1 MIKGGQSRFEILQT
15 TLTPFRVR
23 RRAGWST
30 GESSRSVAAARF
42 YGMNRILL
50 VSLVGIG
57 SHIAAAQ
64 AHPAKLSPAVT
75 RFIAVDDSV
84 VALTHVR
91 VIDGTGRPSLED
103 QTVVI
108 RDGRIAAVGKAASVS
123 VPSSARVLDLAGH
136 TVIPGL
142 VGMHEHTYFAT
153 SARLSQM
160 AITAPR
166 LYLANGVTTIRTTGS
181 MYPYVEI
188 NMKRA
193 IEEGTLAGPRMH
205 ITGPYLN
212 GDPSSP
218 LSYER
223 HLRSEAEARRVVDYW
238 AEEGATWLKVMS
250 TVSRSLLAA
259 IIDEAHQHGMR
270 VTAHLCSVTF
280 REAAALGI
288 DNVEHGL
295 ITDSDYVPDKQP
307 DACPRDNMKKQVD
320 VDPNGEAV
328 KRSIRELVARH
339 VAVTSTLS
347 VYELFVAGRA
357 KLDPRALDALAPAVR
372 AEVEASHEALG
383 TEKAEFDL
391 PPLLFQKMMQY
402 DRAFV
407 RAGGLLVSGVDPW
420 GNGSLPGYGD
430 LRNFELF
437 VEAGFTPEEA
447 IKIMSA
453 NGATLLGESGW
464 HGTIEAGKV
473 ADLAVI
479 NGNPVRSP
487 GEIYNMT
494 LVFRDGIGYD
504 SKKLIESVKGQVGL
518 R

>member
-1 MIKGGQSRFEILQT
+1 MNRLLLAISMVL
-15 TLTPFRVR
+15 
-23 RRAGWST
+23 
-30 GESSRSVAAARF
+30 AARTA
-42 YGMNRILL
+42 
-50 VSLVGIG
+50 S
-57 SHIAAAQ
+57 AQ
-64 AHPAKLSPAVT
+64 AKPTKLAPTVA
-75 RFIAVDDSV
+75 RFVAVDDSV

-91 VIDGTGRPSLED
+91 VVDGTGRPAADD
-103 QTVVI
+103 QTIVI
-108 RDGRIAAVGKAASVS
+108 RDGRIAAVGRAASVS
-123 VPSSARVLDLAGH
+123 VPTTARVLDLAGH

-142 VGMHEHTYFAT
+142 VGMHEHTYFASGT
-153 SARLSQM
+153 RLTQM
-160 AITAPR
+160 PVSAPR

-181 MYPYVEI
+181 FFPYVEI

-193 IEEGTLAGPRMH
+193 IDEGTLAGPRMH

-238 AEEGATWLKVMS
+238 AAEGATWLKVMG
-250 TVSRSLLAA
+250 TVSRAILAA
-259 IIDEAHQHGMR
+259 VIDEAHQRGLR

-295 ITDSDYVPDKQP
+295 ITDSDYVPDKQA
-307 DACPRDNMKKQVD
+307 DACPRDNMKKQIEVD
-320 VDPNGEAV
+320 VDGEAV

-347 VYELFVAGRA
+347 VYELFVASRA

-372 AEVEASHEALG
+372 EEVEADHAALG
-383 TEKAEFDL
+383 TEKSEFDL
-391 PPLLFQKMMQY
+391 SPVLFQKMMQY

-447 IKIMSA
+447 IRIMSA

-479 NGNPVRSP
+479 NGDPVHKP
-487 GEIYNMT
+487 ADVYNMA
-494 LVFRDGIGYD
+494 LVFRDGVGYD
-504 SKKLIESVKGQVGL
+504 SKKLIESVKGQVGI

>member
-1 MIKGGQSRFEILQT
+1 MS
-15 TLTPFRVR
+15 
-23 RRAGWST
+23 
-30 GESSRSVAAARF
+30 
-42 YGMNRILL
+42 RILL
-50 VSLVGIG
+50 ALSMAV
-57 SHIAAAQ
+57 AAQ
-64 AHPAKLSPAVT
+64 TASAQAKPTKLAPAVA
-75 RFIAVDDSV
+75 RFVAVDDSV

-91 VIDGTGRPSLED
+91 VVDGTGRPALDD
-103 QTVVI
+103 QTIVI
-108 RDGRIAAVGKAASVS
+108 RDGRIAAVGRASSAV
-123 VPSSARVLDLAGH
+123 VPGTARVLDLAGH

-142 VGMHEHTYFAT
+142 VGMHEHTYFASGT
-153 SARLSQM
+153 RLTQM
-160 AITAPR
+160 PVSAPR
-166 LYLANGVTTIRTTGS
+166 LYLANGITTIRTTGS
-181 MYPYVEI
+181 FFPYSEI

-193 IEEGTLAGPRMH
+193 IDEGTLAGPRMH

-238 AEEGATWLKVMS
+238 AAEGATWLKVMG
-250 TVSRSLLAA
+250 TVSRPILAA
-259 IIDEAHQHGMR
+259 VIDEAHQRGLR

-307 DACPRDNMKKQVD
+307 DVCPRDNMKKQIEVD
-320 VDPNGEAV
+320 VDGEAV
-328 KRSIRELVARH
+328 KRSMRELVARH

-357 KLDPRALDALAPAVR
+357 KLDPRALDALSPAVR
-372 AEVEASHEALG
+372 AEVEASFNALG
-383 TEKAEFDL
+383 TEKSEFDL
-391 PPLLFQKMMQY
+391 PLPLFQKMMKY

-453 NGATLLGESGW
+453 NGAALLGESGW
-464 HGTIEAGKV
+464 HGTIETGKV

-479 NGNPVRSP
+479 QGDPVRTP
-487 GEIYNMT
+487 TDIYNVT
-494 LVFRDGIGYD
+494 LVFREGIGYD
-504 SKKLIESVKGQVGL
+504 SKKLIESVKGQVGV